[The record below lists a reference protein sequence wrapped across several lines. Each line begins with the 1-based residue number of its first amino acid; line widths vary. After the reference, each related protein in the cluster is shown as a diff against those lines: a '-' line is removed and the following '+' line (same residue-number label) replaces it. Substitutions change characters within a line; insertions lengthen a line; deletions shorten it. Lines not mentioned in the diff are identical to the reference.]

1 MQRSAVRTLRLLA
14 MLAAA
19 VALLIPATAAAHSH
33 GKRHQQRHHSK
44 HHARDHGN
52 QAAPNALYT
61 TTNSSL
67 PSGVMLVE
75 PEESTIGNPNGGS
88 DAAPLPPVAT
98 GDPV

>member
-1 MQRSAVRTLRLLA
+1 
-14 MLAAA
+14 MLSP
-19 VALLIPATAAAHSH
+19 AL
-33 GKRHQQRHHSK
+33 
-44 HHARDHGN
+44 
-52 QAAPNALYT
+52 

-98 GDPV
+98 GDPVWVMVPSAWRVYMITALPDGSFVVVYRAFGAAWLPWSRA